1 MGNTQSRWTKGVG
14 GGILFVAFR
23 GKVRN
28 LRKLHR
34 VNPPPPRASS
44 HRNWSKLAELP
55 CRDKSMGL

>member
-1 MGNTQSRWTKGVG
+1 MWGTHKADGPKESR

-34 VNPPPPRASS
+34 VNPPPRE
-44 HRNWSKLAELP
+44 LALTGTGV
-55 CRDKSMGL
+55 S

>member
-1 MGNTQSRWTKGVG
+1 MWGTHKADGPKESR

-34 VNPPPPRASS
+34 VTPPPRVSS